1 MEADANDV
9 EAVADRTG
17 KSVGKEG
24 EKYNPEDRCDYYL
37 VGSYVVAMFQGAWY
51 VGQILVK
58 NKEKSAL
65 PAEDYIFI
73 SFMQQVV
80 KDIDHFKW
88 LDRVDKLKERISFLP
103 AACPSVKG
111 CFI

>member
-1 MEADANDV
+1 M
-9 EAVADRTG
+9 ADRTG

-58 NKEKSAL
+58 NK
-65 PAEDYIFI
+65 
-73 SFMQQVV
+73 
-80 KDIDHFKW
+80 
-88 LDRVDKLKERISFLP
+88 
-103 AACPSVKG
+103 
-111 CFI
+111 